1 MNKSLF
7 LSAFAAMSMGV
18 ASAQTST
25 EGLMTEQPA
34 GTLRVYDR
42 AGYGYYNSDDYVRR
56 GAQTGTID
64 IVYGA
69 DNRVYLKDPLSK
81 AITGVWVEGQLSADS
96 TTITLP
102 LGQPIAYDT
111 NVGDSVVLG
120 VMDYDE
126 EEETFDED
134 ANVKEVTYSVTGDVI
149 KLNGTSRYHVLAAM
163 WKMSKLWAEYADYD
177 SKYTIKTDDDVAVVP
192 PAELQAETYKMS
204 AHTYVTERDVA
215 YNVQLGFVG
224 DDVYLQGIFSDLP
237 NAWIK
242 GTRNGNTLTFKYG
255 QYLGPTHSGTTNYYM
270 IATEHEH
277 TSNIQNL
284 VLTYDEASDAYTT
297 GQFVVLNTARN
308 TVYLVEALDNV
319 VIKKVSVDGVYEVP
333 YEGTFTGGLS
343 EFTVIDGNHDGVT
356 WMANTMGQT
365 ADYNWSVTN
374 NADDWLISP
383 KINLHAGK
391 TYKVTVTARS
401 MAGLL
406 ERFEAKL
413 GNENTVE
420 AMNETVIPAT
430 DVEAEDMTDFSG
442 MVTIKNDGTY
452 NVGIHAIS
460 DANNNGLYVKKLTV
474 TEAESTDEIQDVT
487 TQKPTHGNV
496 YSLDGRLI
504 RKAAEGIEGLPKG
517 IYIHNDKKIVVK

>member
-1 MNKSLF
+1 
-7 LSAFAAMSMGV
+7 
-18 ASAQTST
+18 
-25 EGLMTEQPA
+25 
-34 GTLRVYDR
+34 
-42 AGYGYYNSDDYVRR
+42 
-56 GAQTGTID
+56 
-64 IVYGA
+64 
-69 DNRVYLKDPLSK
+69 
-81 AITGVWVEGQLSADS
+81 
-96 TTITLP
+96 
-102 LGQPIAYDT
+102 
-111 NVGDSVVLG
+111 
-120 VMDYDE
+120 
-126 EEETFDED
+126 
-134 ANVKEVTYSVTGDVI
+134 
-149 KLNGTSRYHVLAAM
+149 
-163 WKMSKLWAEYADYD
+163 
-177 SKYTIKTDDDVAVVP
+177 
-192 PAELQAETYKMS
+192 
-204 AHTYVTERDVA
+204 
-215 YNVQLGFVG
+215 
-224 DDVYLQGIFSDLP
+224 
-237 NAWIK
+237 
-242 GTRNGNTLTFKYG
+242 
-255 QYLGPTHSGTTNYYM
+255 M

-297 GQFVVLNTARN
+297 GQFVVLNTALN